1 MDNGKKF
8 MRLIIKYSFITFCIT
23 FGTMFA
29 ASAAPDNEQSKDDIS
44 DKDTILATSQAIVR
58 KKRPLTNH
66 IKQNTSI
73 ASGPTLAAN
82 PYINSGFASST
93 GPTLSSAPA
102 TNSFI
107 AGGPTLTTNPA
118 ITNSAATTGPT
129 LSNTSTGPSISS
141 PAVSGPNIVSNGSV
155 STGPSSPPTSTDSN
169 TKKVTAQTE
178 ATNAPSE
185 TSGNKDVSK
194 STPDKGRKLPEKR
207 KLKPKAKHSATSTKP
222 SSAALPA
229 KETVKSEFP
238 DIKEVPSPV
247 PPKKTFFSMADK
259 PQNEAQQEF
268 IEDQIKAVPDF
279 DIKNPPDLEP
289 IVDASSDK
297 QEAKD
302 IYLGQY
308 IEPWQGHD
316 PNETIEMNFDNKEII
331 ELLKFLET
339 NLDITFILDDYVEP
353 KRADGLKV
361 LAGTKITFKSNV
373 PVTLKDAWDLGLTF
387 LEMSGFSVIPTTLPR
402 TYHVTAAS
410 GDRNSA
416 NNNPLPTFI
425 GTDSGLLP
433 NSDIKIR
440 YVYFIENSEIDT
452 ISKVVD
458 TLRTSSSAAP
468 IKFPELRA
476 ILVTD
481 KSANIKSMLKIINEI
496 DKVSTPEMLSI
507 IRLKHADASDI
518 QRLYQEL
525 IGKDQKG
532 QFPFRPRKSSTTHYF
547 TESTRVFADPRTNS
561 LIILGTREN
570 IKRFEDFVSGYID
583 KQPDLP
589 YSPLHIYPLKY
600 IEAESIASIL
610 NGMIQQFNS
619 DPSRAAAA
627 AVGGVRDGNK
637 FFNPS
642 VKITAEPSGNRLII
656 NADYDD
662 YLKLRE
668 LLEGLD
674 IEQPQV
680 ALKIMILDV
689 DLTNAQQF
697 GTQIRNSKE
706 CCDNS
711 GGTTS
716 VLGGNINAQFSGL
729 NGIITRETAPN
740 GAFVS
745 GAERLL
751 GNLINI
757 ANLPAGGGPGLF
769 GTGTTLVTLGK
780 DIFGFW
786 GLLSILES
794 ITRVSVVAN
803 PFLVTSNKYKAE
815 VTVGETRRVLTS
827 IVQAQSSQTALGNLD
842 ANLSVVITPQ
852 ISYDDMITMNI
863 YVELTQFTTG
873 GDLPT
878 RLTKQV
884 STEAIAKNREVIALG
899 GLIRETISEQEFKI
913 PILGDIPL
921 IGWLFKNK
929 VKTAE
934 RTSIIILISPEIIKP
949 HQPEIGREFTQY
961 QLNSVK
967 DTLYTMYYPQEERD
981 PIHRWFFG
989 DHKERTIA
997 DIDKFTSTSS
1007 RYAYKTEKEEADIQ
1021 INRLN
1026 EGLSNEPGINADG
1039 PPNGPNTGSRTRRRR
1054 PLNMLRKKQRS
1065 LLDALEEEPS
1075 TKELR

>member
-1 MDNGKKF
+1 V
-8 MRLIIKYSFITFCIT
+8 
-23 FGTMFA
+23 
-29 ASAAPDNEQSKDDIS
+29 Q
-44 DKDTILATSQAIVR
+44 
-58 KKRPLTNH
+58 
-66 IKQNTSI
+66 
-73 ASGPTLAAN
+73 
-82 PYINSGFASST
+82 
-93 GPTLSSAPA
+93 
-102 TNSFI
+102 
-107 AGGPTLTTNPA
+107 
-118 ITNSAATTGPT
+118 
-129 LSNTSTGPSISS
+129 
-141 PAVSGPNIVSNGSV
+141 
-155 STGPSSPPTSTDSN
+155 
-169 TKKVTAQTE
+169 
-178 ATNAPSE
+178 
-185 TSGNKDVSK
+185 
-194 STPDKGRKLPEKR
+194 
-207 KLKPKAKHSATSTKP
+207 
-222 SSAALPA
+222 
-229 KETVKSEFP
+229 EFP
-238 DIKEVPSPV
+238 DIKEVAEPV
-247 PPKKTFFSMADK
+247 KKNEYFSMGDTPTTETEK
-259 PQNEAQQEF
+259 EF
-268 IEDQIKAVPDF
+268 IEQQIKAVPDF
-279 DIKNPPDLEP
+279 DSKNAPALDDL
-289 IVDASSDK
+289 VGSDLSQK
-297 QEAKD
+297 ESKEV
-302 IYLGQY
+302 YLGQY

-316 PNETIEMNFDNKEII
+316 PDETIEMNFENKEIT
-331 ELLKFLET
+331 ELLKFLEE
-339 NLDITFILDDYVEP
+339 NLDITFILDDYIEP

-361 LAGTKITFKSNV
+361 LAGTKITFKSNI
-373 PVTLKDAWDLGLTF
+373 PVTLKEAWDLGLTF

-410 GDRNSA
+410 GDKNSA

-425 GTDSGLLP
+425 GTDPGILP
-433 NSDIKIR
+433 NSDIKVR
-440 YVYFIENSEIDT
+440 YVYFIENSEVDT

-476 ILVTD
+476 ILITD
-481 KSANIKSMLKIINEI
+481 KSANIKSMLKILNEI
-496 DKVSTPEMLSI
+496 DKISTPEMLSI

-518 QRLYQEL
+518 QKLYQEL

-532 QFPFRPRKSSTTHYF
+532 QFPFRPRKTSTTHYF

-570 IKRFEDFVSGYID
+570 IKKFEDFVSVYID
-583 KQPDLP
+583 KKPDLP
-589 YSPLHIYPLKY
+589 YSPLHIYPLRY
-600 IEAESIASIL
+600 IEAESIAAIL
-610 NGMIQQFNS
+610 NQMIQQFNA

-627 AVGGVRDGNK
+627 SVGGVRDGNK
-637 FFNPS
+637 FFNPA

-656 NADYDD
+656 NAEYED
-662 YLKLRE
+662 YLKIRE
-668 LLEGLD
+668 LLEKLD

-706 CCDNS
+706 CCDGS
-711 GGTTS
+711 GGTDS
-716 VLGGNINAQFSGL
+716 VLGKNISAQFSGL
-729 NGIITRETAPN
+729 NGIITRETTN
-740 GAFVS
+740 GSFVS

-757 ANLPAGGGPGLF
+757 ANLPTGGGPGLF
-769 GTGTTLVTLGK
+769 GTGTTLITLGK

-863 YVELTQFTTG
+863 YVELTQFTSG

-899 GLIRETISEQEFKI
+899 GLIRETISEQEFKV

-921 IGWLFKNK
+921 IGWFFKNK
-929 VKTAE
+929 IKTSE
-934 RTSIIILISPEIIKP
+934 RTSIVILISPEIIKP

-989 DHKERTIA
+989 DHKERTIG
-997 DIDKFTSTSS
+997 DIDRFTSTSA
-1007 RYAYKTEKEEADIQ
+1007 RYAYKSEKEEA
-1021 INRLN
+1021 
-1026 EGLSNEPGINADG
+1026 NAQMDSDRPSRPAVG
-1039 PPNGPNTGSRTRRRR
+1039 PRKRKRTTENASEAR
-1054 PLNMLRKKQRS
+1054 QRS
-1065 LLDALEEEPS
+1065 LLDALEDEPS
-1075 TKELR
+1075 NKEL

>member
-1 MDNGKKF
+1 MNNGKKF
-8 MRLIIKYSFITFCIT
+8 MRLIIKYSFISFCIA
-23 FGTMFA
+23 FGTLFA
-29 ASAAPDNEQSKDDIS
+29 VDTTPDDKISTKDKSSTDLLIDPQKTVALKKPISANPLNPNN
-44 DKDTILATSQAIVR
+44 L
-58 KKRPLTNH
+58 RPLRGPALVYNDTNSRAELPTGPTLSTPPV
-66 IKQNTSI
+66 INTFTPPV
-73 ASGPTLAAN
+73 SGPTLANN
-82 PYINSGFASST
+82 PPQNPSS
-93 GPTLSSAPA
+93 S
-102 TNSFI
+102 
-107 AGGPTLTTNPA
+107 
-118 ITNSAATTGPT
+118 
-129 LSNTSTGPSISS
+129 
-141 PAVSGPNIVSNGSV
+141 SGPQAPPLSPTPNITSNAAVTS
-155 STGPSSPPTSTDSN
+155 GPSSPPESKPTTTKITAGTPTGIPGPTLDTAELKTTEPSAGEGPTLASKPLPSTNGHLLTGPTGGPTLAS
-169 TKKVTAQTE
+169 
-178 ATNAPSE
+178 
-185 TSGNKDVSK
+185 
-194 STPDKGRKLPEKR
+194 R
-207 KLKPKAKHSATSTKP
+207 
-222 SSAALPA
+222 PA
-229 KETVKSEFP
+229 KTSKATAAKKPEFP
-238 DIKEVPSPV
+238 DIKEVTAPV
-247 PPKKTFFSMADK
+247 RKKEYFSMADK
-259 PQNEAQQEF
+259 PRTAAEQEF
-268 IEDQIKAVPDF
+268 IEQQIKAVPTF
-279 DIKNPPDLEP
+279 DLKNAPELDEL
-289 IVDASSDK
+289 VDADESQREST
-297 QEAKD
+297 AV
-302 IYLGQY
+302 YLGHY

-316 PNETIEMNFDNKEII
+316 PNETVEMNFDNKEIT
-331 ELLKFLET
+331 ELLKFLEA
-339 NLDITFILDDYVEP
+339 NLDITFILDDYIEP

-361 LAGTKITFKSNV
+361 LAGTKITFKSNI

-410 GDRNSA
+410 GDKNSA

-425 GTDSGLLP
+425 GTDPAILP

-440 YVYFIENSEIDT
+440 YVYFIENSEVDT

-476 ILVTD
+476 ILITD
-481 KSANIKSMLKIINEI
+481 KSANIKSMLKILNEI
-496 DKVSTPEMLSI
+496 DKISTPEMLSI

-518 QRLYQEL
+518 QKLYQEL

-570 IKRFEDFVSGYID
+570 IKRFEDFVSIYID
-583 KQPDLP
+583 KKPDLP
-589 YSPLHIYPLKY
+589 YSPLHIYPLRY
-600 IEAESIASIL
+600 IEAESIATIL

-627 AVGGVRDGNK
+627 SVGGVRDGNK
-637 FFNPS
+637 FFNPA

-656 NADYDD
+656 NAEYED
-662 YLKLRE
+662 YLKIRE
-668 LLEGLD
+668 LLEKLD

-706 CCDNS
+706 CCDGT
-711 GGTTS
+711 GGTDS
-716 VLGGNINAQFSGL
+716 VLGRNISAQFTGL
-729 NGIITRETAPN
+729 NGVITRETSPN
-740 GAFVS
+740 TSPVS

-751 GNLINI
+751 GNLINL
-757 ANLPAGGGPGLF
+757 ANLPTGGGPGLF
-769 GTGTTLVTLGK
+769 GTGTTLITLGK

-863 YVELTQFTTG
+863 YVELTQFTSG

-899 GLIRETISEQEFKI
+899 GLIRETISEQEFKV

-921 IGWLFKNK
+921 LGWFFKNK
-929 VKTAE
+929 IKTSQ
-934 RTSIIILISPEIIKP
+934 RTSILILISPEIIKP
-949 HQPEIGREFTQY
+949 HQPQIGREFTQY

-967 DTLYTMYYPQEERD
+967 DTLYTMYHPQEERD

-989 DHKERTIA
+989 DHKERTVG
-997 DIDKFTSTSS
+997 DIDRFTSTAA
-1007 RYAYKTEKEEADIQ
+1007 RYAYKSDKEEADAQMDTDKPPRPVI
-1021 INRLN
+1021 
-1026 EGLSNEPGINADG
+1026 G
-1039 PPNGPNTGSRTRRRR
+1039 PRKRTRIIENTANNR
-1054 PLNMLRKKQRS
+1054 QQS
-1065 LLDALEEEPS
+1065 LLDPLEEEPS